1 VIKIAKQA
9 IAVAAIL
16 LVSACDAQE
25 KKSAPVAKNP
35 GAEQKAAAPSGNSV
49 ERPEVKTGQA
59 EMERKIAA
67 VMRRDP
73 FRPFTLTTART
84 NVRRRDNLSPL
95 ERYELG
101 QLKLV
106 GIVWDIKTPT
116 ALVEDTAG
124 LGYTVKVG
132 TLIGTN
138 DGKIK
143 AIHRNEVVVEEFYS
157 DAQGARKPRN
167 VVIKLLTE

>member
-25 KKSAPVAKNP
+25 KKMAPVAKNP
-35 GAEQKAAAPSGNSV
+35 RAEQKAAAPSGNSV

-59 EMERKIAA
+59 EMERKTAA

-73 FRPFTLTTART
+73 FRPFTLTART

-157 DAQGARKPRN
+157 DAQGARKPRDM
-167 VVIKLLTE
+167 VIKLLTE